1 MKHTLVCFIFLTAL
15 QDGNTGLVK
24 AQTLTHRAEEGG
36 NITVKCSFYLSG
48 SRKLF
53 CKEKCEKGNI
63 LVETSDD
70 AAQNGRYSIKYEQTD
85 TLSYTLYVS
94 ITQLKQSDS
103 GRYRCSLGRAWWT
116 NGNDDFELIV
126 TEASTTST
134 PNGTL
139 RPFSASVFLSSA
151 STPPTTQ
158 SFSSTSGSS
167 TPSSAST
174 PPTTQSLSSTS
185 GSSTP
190 SSASAPPKM
199 ETTQSLSSISGSS
212 TSSSASA
219 PPTTQSLSSTSGS
232 STPSSAS
239 TETKDARSDVLIYV
253 GLILVVM
260 IVVLSAALLIFCMRR
275 KTTKPR
281 GPPVE
286 TEYADTQA
294 NRLYEDIRKCD
305 MPSRSPP
312 VEVSSVYATAKDP
325 HSDGV
330 ENIDLYSLAT
340 SPHTNADNLCYAEVE
355 FSHIPATSSA
365 PCGEATDVVYSVP
378 QVDRSTAIH
387 TKDASPPLYSTV
399 SSL

>member
-1 MKHTLVCFIFLTAL
+1 MKHTLVCFIFLT
-15 QDGNTGLVK
+15 
-24 AQTLTHRAEEGG
+24 
-36 NITVKCSFYLSG
+36 
-48 SRKLF
+48 
-53 CKEKCEKGNI
+53 
-63 LVETSDD
+63 
-70 AAQNGRYSIKYEQTD
+70 
-85 TLSYTLYVS
+85 
-94 ITQLKQSDS
+94 
-103 GRYRCSLGRAWWT
+103 
-116 NGNDDFELIV
+116 
-126 TEASTTST
+126 STTST

-139 RPFSASVFLSSA
+139 RPFSASVFL
-151 STPPTTQ
+151 
-158 SFSSTSGSS
+158 
-167 TPSSAST
+167 SSAST

-199 ETTQSLSSISGSS
+199 ETTQSLSS
-212 TSSSASA
+212 
-219 PPTTQSLSSTSGS
+219 TSGS

-239 TETKDARSDVLIYV
+239 TETKDARSADVLIYV

-294 NRLYEDIRKCD
+294 DRLYEEIRECDI
-305 MPSRSPP
+305 PSRSPP
-312 VEVSSVYATAKDP
+312 VEVSSVYATANDP
-325 HSDGV
+325 RSDGV

-340 SPHTNADNLCYAEVE
+340 SPHNNADNLCYAEVE

-378 QVDRSTAIH
+378 QVDLSTASH
-387 TKDASPPLYSTV
+387 TKDASPPVYSTV

>member
-24 AQTLTHRAEEGG
+24 AQTLPRTEKEGG
-36 NITVKCSFYLSG
+36 NITVGCNFYLSG

-53 CKEKCEKGNI
+53 CKKKCENGNI

-70 AAQNGRYSIKYEQTD
+70 AAQNGRYSIKYENKGVTSSD
-85 TLSYTLYVS
+85 IMYVS

-103 GRYRCSLGRAWWT
+103 GWYRCSLDRTLRPDGK
-116 NGNDDFELIV
+116 DDFELIV
-126 TEASTTST
+126 TAASTTST

-158 SFSSTSGSS
+158 SLSSTSGSS

-190 SSASAPPKM
+190 SSAS
-199 ETTQSLSSISGSS
+199 SGS
-212 TSSSASA
+212 
-219 PPTTQSLSSTSGS
+219 
-232 STPSSAS
+232 
-239 TETKDARSDVLIYV
+239 SDVLIYV

-286 TEYADTQA
+286 TDTEV
-294 NRLYEDIRKCD
+294 NRLYEEIRECDI
-305 MPSRSPP
+305 PSRSPP
-312 VEVSSVYATAKDP
+312 VEVSSVYDYPKGP
-325 HSDGV
+325 RSGGDGSGG
-330 ENIDLYSLAT
+330 IYSLVT
-340 SPHTNADNLCYAEVE
+340 SAQNNAEDSSHSLCYSEVD
-355 FSHIPATSSA
+355 FSHSPDTNGA
-365 PCGEATDVVYSVP
+365 PCGNTADVVYSTSSE
-378 QVDRSTAIH
+378 DLSTTNH

-399 SSL
+399 TSV

>member
-36 NITVKCSFYLSG
+36 NITVACSFYLSG

-53 CKEKCEKGNI
+53 CKEKCENGNI

-70 AAQNGRYSIKYEQTD
+70 AAQNGRYSIKYENKGLT
-85 TLSYTLYVS
+85 SYDIMYVS

-103 GRYRCSLGRAWWT
+103 GWYRCSLDRT
-116 NGNDDFELIV
+116 LRPDPNHDFELTV
-126 TEASTTST
+126 TAASTTST

-158 SFSSTSGSS
+158 SLSSTSGSS

-174 PPTTQSLSSTS
+174 PPTTQSLNSTS

-190 SSASAPPKM
+190 SSAS
-199 ETTQSLSSISGSS
+199 SGS
-212 TSSSASA
+212 
-219 PPTTQSLSSTSGS
+219 
-232 STPSSAS
+232 
-239 TETKDARSDVLIYV
+239 SDVLIYV

-260 IVVLSAALLIFCMRR
+260 IVVLSAALLIFYTKSR
-275 KTTKPR
+275 TTKPR

-286 TEYADTQA
+286 TDT
-294 NRLYEDIRKCD
+294 E
-305 MPSRSPP
+305 
-312 VEVSSVYATAKDP
+312 
-325 HSDGV
+325 
-330 ENIDLYSLAT
+330 
-340 SPHTNADNLCYAEVE
+340 ADNLCYAEVQ
-355 FSHIPATSSA
+355 FSHIPVTSSA

-378 QVDRSTAIH
+378 QVDLSTAIH
-387 TKDASPPLYSTV
+387 TRDSSPPLYSV

>member
-24 AQTLTHRAEEGG
+24 AQTLPRRAEEGG
-36 NITVKCSFYLSG
+36 NITVACRFYLSG

-103 GRYRCSLGRAWWT
+103 GWYRCSLDRT
-116 NGNDDFELIV
+116 LLTDGNDDFELIV

-158 SFSSTSGSS
+158 S
-167 TPSSAST
+167 
-174 PPTTQSLSSTS
+174 LSSTS

-190 SSASAPPKM
+190 SSAS
-199 ETTQSLSSISGSS
+199 S
-212 TSSSASA
+212 
-219 PPTTQSLSSTSGS
+219 
-232 STPSSAS
+232 
-239 TETKDARSDVLIYV
+239 ETKDARSDVLIYV

-260 IVVLSAALLIFCMRR
+260 IVVLSAALLIFYLKSR
-275 KTTKPR
+275 TTKPR

-286 TEYADTQA
+286 TEYAD
-294 NRLYEDIRKCD
+294 
-305 MPSRSPP
+305 MP
-312 VEVSSVYATAKDP
+312 
-325 HSDGV
+325 
-330 ENIDLYSLAT
+330 
-340 SPHTNADNLCYAEVE
+340 ADNLCYAEVE
-355 FSHIPATSSA
+355 FSHIPVTSSA
-365 PCGEATDVVYSVP
+365 PCGEATDVVYSMP
-378 QVDRSTAIH
+378 QVDLSTAIH
-387 TKDASPPLYSTV
+387 TKDSSPPLYSTV

>member
-1 MKHTLVCFIFLTAL
+1 MKHTLLCFIFLTL

-24 AQTLTHRAEEGG
+24 AQTRTHRAEEGG
-36 NITVKCSFYLSG
+36 NITVACSFYLPG

-53 CKEKCEKGNI
+53 CKEKCEDGNI

-70 AAQNGRYSIKYEQTD
+70 AAQNGRYRIKYVKTYI
-85 TLSYTLYVS
+85 TSYPTLYVS

-103 GRYRCSLGRAWWT
+103 GRYRCSLDRVLLT
-116 NGNDDFELIV
+116 DGNSDFELIV

-151 STPPTTQ
+151 STPPT
-158 SFSSTSGSS
+158 
-167 TPSSAST
+167 A
-174 PPTTQSLSSTS
+174 
-185 GSSTP
+185 
-190 SSASAPPKM
+190 
-199 ETTQSLSSISGSS
+199 
-212 TSSSASA
+212 
-219 PPTTQSLSSTSGS
+219 QSLSSTSGS

-239 TETKDARSDVLIYV
+239 TPHKMETTQSLSSTPSSAFTETKHARSDVLIYV
-253 GLILVVM
+253 GLILLIM
-260 IVVLSAALLIFCMRR
+260 IVVLSAALLICCMKSR
-275 KTTKPR
+275 TTKPR

-294 NRLYEDIRKCD
+294 DRLYEDIGKSD
-305 MPSRSPP
+305 IPSRSPP

-330 ENIDLYSLAT
+330 ENIDLYSLVT
-340 SPHTNADNLCYAEVE
+340 SPQNNADNLCYAEV
-355 FSHIPATSSA
+355 HLPQIPATSSA
-365 PCGEATDVVYSVP
+365 PCGEATDVVYSMP
-378 QVDRSTAIH
+378 QVDLSTAIH
-387 TKDASPPLYSTV
+387 TKDASPPVYSV

>member
-36 NITVKCSFYLSG
+36 NITVKCSFYFSG

-53 CKEKCEKGNI
+53 CKEKCENGNI

-70 AAQNGRYSIKYEQTD
+70 AAQNGRYSIKYEIKGFF
-85 TLSYTLYVS
+85 SYTLYVS

-103 GRYRCSLGRAWWT
+103 GRYRCSLDRIFDTGK
-116 NGNDDFELIV
+116 DEFELIV
-126 TEASTTST
+126 TAASTTST

-151 STPPTTQ
+151 ST
-158 SFSSTSGSS
+158 
-167 TPSSAST
+167 
-174 PPTTQSLSSTS
+174 
-185 GSSTP
+185 
-190 SSASAPPKM
+190 
-199 ETTQSLSSISGSS
+199 
-212 TSSSASA
+212 

-294 NRLYEDIRKCD
+294 DRLYEEIRECD

-325 HSDGV
+325 RSDGV

-340 SPHTNADNLCYAEVE
+340 SPHNNADNLCYAEVE

-378 QVDRSTAIH
+378 QVDLSTASH
-387 TKDASPPLYSTV
+387 TKDASPPVYSTV

>member
-1 MKHTLVCFIFLTAL
+1 MKHTLVCFIFLTL

-36 NITVKCSFYLSG
+36 NITVACNFYLSG

-53 CKEKCEKGNI
+53 CKEKCENGNI

-70 AAQNGRYSIKYEQTD
+70 AAQNGRYSIKYVKKGLT
-85 TLSYTLYVS
+85 SYDIMYVS

-103 GRYRCSLGRAWWT
+103 GWYRCSLDRT
-116 NGNDDFELIV
+116 LSPDPNHDFELIV

-158 SFSSTSGSS
+158 S
-167 TPSSAST
+167 
-174 PPTTQSLSSTS
+174 
-185 GSSTP
+185 
-190 SSASAPPKM
+190 
-199 ETTQSLSSISGSS
+199 
-212 TSSSASA
+212 
-219 PPTTQSLSSTSGS
+219 LSSTSGS

-239 TETKDARSDVLIYV
+239 TGSSDVLIYV

-260 IVVLSAALLIFCMRR
+260 IVVLSAALLIFYMKSR
-275 KTTKPR
+275 TTKPR

-286 TEYADTQA
+286 TDTEV
-294 NRLYEDIRKCD
+294 NRLYEEIRECDI
-305 MPSRSPP
+305 PSRSPP
-312 VEVSSVYATAKDP
+312 VEVSSVYDYPKGPRSGGDE
-325 HSDGV
+325 SGG
-330 ENIDLYSLAT
+330 IYSLVT
-340 SPHTNADNLCYAEVE
+340 SAQNNVEDSSHSLCYSEVD
-355 FSHIPATSSA
+355 FSHSPDTNDA
-365 PCGEATDVVYSVP
+365 PCGNTADVVYSTSSE
-378 QVDRSTAIH
+378 DLSTTNH

-399 SSL
+399 TSV

>member
-1 MKHTLVCFIFLTAL
+1 MKHTLLCFIFLTAL

-24 AQTLTHRAEEGG
+24 AQTLPHRAEEGG
-36 NITVKCSFYLSG
+36 NIAVACNFYFSG

-53 CKEKCEKGNI
+53 CKEKCEDGNI

-70 AAQNGRYSIKYEQTD
+70 AAQNGRYSIKCVKTS

-103 GRYRCSLGRAWWT
+103 GRYRCSLDKHWWT
-116 NGNDDFELIV
+116 VGNDDFELIV

-151 STPPTTQ
+151 STPPT
-158 SFSSTSGSS
+158 
-167 TPSSAST
+167 A
-174 PPTTQSLSSTS
+174 
-185 GSSTP
+185 
-190 SSASAPPKM
+190 
-199 ETTQSLSSISGSS
+199 
-212 TSSSASA
+212 
-219 PPTTQSLSSTSGS
+219 QSLSSTSGS

-239 TETKDARSDVLIYV
+239 TPQKMETTQSLSSTSSSAFTETKHARSDVLIYV
-253 GLILVVM
+253 GLILLIM
-260 IVVLSAALLIFCMRR
+260 IVVLSAALLICCMKRR
-275 KTTKPR
+275 TTKPR

-294 NRLYEDIRKCD
+294 DRLYEDIGKCD
-305 MPSRSPP
+305 IPSRSPP

-325 HSDGV
+325 SSDGV
-330 ENIDLYSLAT
+330 ENIDLYSLVT
-340 SPHTNADNLCYAEVE
+340 SPQNNADNLCYAEVHLP
-355 FSHIPATSSA
+355 HIPATNSA
-365 PCGEATDVVYSVP
+365 PCGEATDVVYSMP
-378 QVDRSTAIH
+378 QVDLSTAIH
-387 TKDASPPLYSTV
+387 TKDASPPVYSV

>member
-36 NITVKCSFYLSG
+36 NITVACSFYLSG

-70 AAQNGRYSIKYEQTD
+70 AAQNGRYSIKYVNKGFF
-85 TLSYTLYVS
+85 SYTLYVS

-103 GRYRCSLGRAWWT
+103 GRYRCSLDRT
-116 NGNDDFELIV
+116 LSPDGNDDFELIV

-158 SFSSTSGSS
+158 S
-167 TPSSAST
+167 
-174 PPTTQSLSSTS
+174 LSSTS

-190 SSASAPPKM
+190 SSAS
-199 ETTQSLSSISGSS
+199 SGSS
-212 TSSSASA
+212 A
-219 PPTTQSLSSTSGS
+219 
-232 STPSSAS
+232 
-239 TETKDARSDVLIYV
+239 DVLIYV

-260 IVVLSAALLIFCMRR
+260 IVVLSAALLIFYTKSR
-275 KTTKPR
+275 TTKPR

-286 TEYADTQA
+286 TDTEV
-294 NRLYEDIRKCD
+294 NRLYEEIRECDI
-305 MPSRSPP
+305 PSRSPP
-312 VEVSSVYATAKDP
+312 VEVSSVYDYPKGPRSGGDE
-325 HSDGV
+325 SGG
-330 ENIDLYSLAT
+330 IYSLVT
-340 SPHTNADNLCYAEVE
+340 SAQNNADNLCYAEVQ
-355 FSHIPATSSA
+355 FSHIPVTSSA
-365 PCGEATDVVYSVP
+365 PCGEATDVVNSMP
-378 QVDRSTAIH
+378 QVDLSTAIH
-387 TKDASPPLYSTV
+387 TRDSSPPLYSTV
-399 SSL
+399 TSL

>member
-1 MKHTLVCFIFLTAL
+1 MKQTLVCFIFLTAL

-36 NITVKCSFYLSG
+36 NITVECSFTWSG

-53 CKEKCEKGNI
+53 CKEKCENGNT

-70 AAQNGRYSIKYEQTD
+70 AAQNGRYSIKYEQTYM
-85 TLSYTLYVS
+85 TSYPTLYVS

-103 GRYRCSLGRAWWT
+103 GRYRCSLDIAWWRDP
-116 NGNDDFELIV
+116 NDDFELIV

-151 STPPTTQ
+151 SK
-158 SFSSTSGSS
+158 
-167 TPSSAST
+167 

-190 SSASAPPKM
+190 SSAS
-199 ETTQSLSSISGSS
+199 SGSS
-212 TSSSASA
+212 A
-219 PPTTQSLSSTSGS
+219 
-232 STPSSAS
+232 
-239 TETKDARSDVLIYV
+239 DVLIYV

-260 IVVLSAALLIFCMRR
+260 IVVLSAALLIFYTKR

-286 TEYADTQA
+286 TDTEV
-294 NRLYEDIRKCD
+294 NRLYEEIRECDI
-305 MPSRSPP
+305 PSRSPP
-312 VEVSSVYATAKDP
+312 VEVSSVYDYPKGPRSGGDE
-325 HSDGV
+325 SGG
-330 ENIDLYSLAT
+330 IYSLAT
-340 SPHTNADNLCYAEVE
+340 SAQNNITSATLKCIFPTFL
-355 FSHIPATSSA
+355 SPAA
-365 PCGEATDVVYSVP
+365 PPVVK
-378 QVDRSTAIH
+378 QLMLSTQCLRW
-387 TKDASPPLYSTV
+387 T
-399 SSL
+399 